1 MARRL
6 LNKPATTGQ
15 GPILN
20 IGMKRIDRHTVPT
33 SSNSWYT
40 TNGRRCYIQRDTTS
54 SVVLYSGSWMG
65 STISSYQ
72 SGMGVNFYNSGNNH
86 VGNSSYGWGYIWQNH
101 GGSDMGACSI
111 LFKAMGSISGMA
123 NETGNCS
130 LRIGWKS
137 RDNSQNRPGYMW
149 AGDNNEDN
157 RAMGTHYGY
166 WNVMEID
173 GSKVTH
179 DTNSRSDGL

>member
-1 MARRL
+1 
-6 LNKPATTGQ
+6 
-15 GPILN
+15 
-20 IGMKRIDRHTVPT
+20 
-33 SSNSWYT
+33 
-40 TNGRRCYIQRDTTS
+40 
-54 SVVLYSGSWMG
+54 
-65 STISSYQ
+65 
-72 SGMGVNFYNSGNNH
+72 MGVNFYNSGNNH
-86 VGNSSYGWGYIWQNH
+86 VGNNSFGWGYIWQNH

-157 RAMGTHYGY
+157 RAMRTHYGY

-173 GSKVTH
+173 GSNVTH
-179 DTNSRSDGL
+179 DTISRSD